1 MSAFSIYL
9 QRMFMMPH
17 ATFLKLS
24 LPKRQRIEA
33 ILFETFHHQPLSQ
46 VKVSDIVTKMG
57 VKRGAFYKHF
67 VDIEDAN
74 S

>member
-1 MSAFSIYL
+1 
-9 QRMFMMPH
+9 MMPH

-24 LPKRQRIEA
+24 LAKCQRIES

-46 VKVSDIVTKMG
+46 GKVSDIVAKMG
-57 VKRGAFYKHF
+57 MTRRAFYKHF
-67 VDIEDAN
+67 VDIKDAN